1 MPKGSRNPSQKTVCS
16 PLSNAAAG
24 QSSQPQ
30 GARAQDQDGLIHG
43 EQQEYVPQSRRQT
56 TYPTTGLTSSFK
68 PGQAS
73 QPYCGQQHQPAS
85 GEPPSP
91 AMTITDV
98 HGARSRSSSI
108 TSTSS
113 GAGTQPQRLKFQNSP
128 MLIRYMTVGPD
139 EPLRYEANIA
149 IQGGLVRDGENMVH
163 RRGMEEGWPS
173 VSESGVSEDATESSV
188 TLGREVIEDGMPNEQ
203 SIDG

>member
-1 MPKGSRNPSQKTVCS
+1 MLEGSRNPSQQTVCS
-16 PLSNAAAG
+16 PLSNDAAN

-56 TYPTTGLTSSFK
+56 TYPATGSTSSFE

-73 QPYCGQQHQPAS
+73 QPYGGQQHQPAS

-91 AMTITDV
+91 AMTISDV

-108 TSTSS
+108 ASTSS
-113 GAGTQPQRLKFQNSP
+113 GAGTQLQRLGFQNSP
-128 MLIRYMTVGPD
+128 MLIRYMTLGSE
-139 EPLRYEANIA
+139 EPLRHEANIA
-149 IQGGLVRDGENMVH
+149 IQGGFVRDGENMVH

-173 VSESGVSEDATESSV
+173 VSESGVSENTAESSV